1 MGIHAR
7 IHLLLMQLFCHFIKK
22 TLLTDNQFSEYKFWY
37 NLNNYIISVHVKKPR
52 HMCISYF
59 NYHHQT
65 EKLTSQKMKAI
76 QHTVKRNVEK
86 RPVAFCKFS
95 DNYFSI
101 TFYFSSFIAFIFF
114 EMLQV
119 SVLCSIFF
127 LSVKSSIYSGK
138 IKGCKK

>member
-1 MGIHAR
+1 
-7 IHLLLMQLFCHFIKK
+7 
-22 TLLTDNQFSEYKFWY
+22 
-37 NLNNYIISVHVKKPR
+37 
-52 HMCISYF
+52 MCISYF

-114 EMLQV
+114 EMLRV